1 MVLLLSIDGAQLY
14 QSKHSDCWIYIW
26 VILDHAP
33 DMYYKKK
40 YILHGGFIRG
50 LNNPKNLDSFM
61 LPGLYHLTTIQK
73 EGLQIWD

>member
-33 DMYYKKK
+33 DMCYKKK